1 MPTPSTTPKRLQC
14 VNRVAT
20 QLTAITA
27 GATYWYTPRVYKRFY
42 LPQELSDPVVY
53 MVYTTPG
60 GSTEHAGASGAN
72 TVYDEDFYITVHGC
86 VRDSFDTTT
95 MVEKAIHDVRTAI
108 DADSIAKATSGALG
122 YICVECRMEE
132 PPEID
137 STCLETMGIGLFDLK
152 IRCKV
157 TGTYAE
163 L

>member
-1 MPTPSTTPKRLQC
+1 MPSPSTTPKRLQC
-14 VNRVAT
+14 VNRVAS
-20 QLTAITA
+20 QLSAITA

-42 LPQELSDPVVY
+42 LPQEISDPVAY
-53 MVYTTPG
+53 MVYTTTG
-60 GSTEHAGASGAN
+60 GETKYDGACGAS
-72 TVYDEDFYITVHGC
+72 TTYDEDFYITVHGC
-86 VRDSFDTTT
+86 VRSSTDTTT

-108 DADSIAKATSGALG
+108 DADSIAKATSGSLG

-137 STCLETMGIGLFDLK
+137 NACLETMGIGLFDLK
-152 IRCKV
+152 IRCKI